1 MKESRRAQG
10 IALRDALT
18 GEDRSIRSRQIC
30 ARIAESDVFRSA
42 SNILIYRAVR
52 GEVSLEP
59 LLLHPASRGKQ
70 FAYPLCKSKTEMVAM
85 IPGDWRPGP
94 FGIPEPVAET
104 SILLAPE
111 EIDLVICPGTAFDL
125 HGNRL
130 GMGGGYYDRYLPKCV
145 RAKIVLAAFE
155 VQKMEAIPVQP
166 WDRPMDLVITEVQT
180 YSP

>member
-1 MKESRRAQG
+1 M
-10 IALRDALT
+10 
-18 GEDRSIRSRQIC
+18 
-30 ARIAESDVFRSA
+30 
-42 SNILIYRAVR
+42 
-52 GEVSLEP
+52 
-59 LLLHPASRGKQ
+59 
-70 FAYPLCKSKTEMVAM
+70 
-85 IPGDWRPGP
+85 
-94 FGIPEPVAET
+94 
-104 SILLAPE
+104 
-111 EIDLVICPGTAFDL
+111 ICPGTAFDL